1 MSFSVRRTIRSTG
14 HHLKEGYRES
24 IPRKREIS
32 RCRSQ
37 HHTGPNNRSRELE
50 RRRVGTRDP
59 GGYYAGRQRSF
70 PDHGLP
76 PLSASFRRRPSFG
89 GGLSAFPG
97 TRPQLAA
104 EKRAS
109 FLAAAGGARRAS
121 ADHDAGAGTRSV

>member
-1 MSFSVRRTIRSTG
+1 MSFGVRRKIRSTL
-14 HHLKEGYRES
+14 HHLKEGYREDIS
-24 IPRKREIS
+24 GKREIP

-37 HHTGPNNRSRELE
+37 HHTGPNNGSRELE

-76 PLSASFRRRPSFG
+76 ALSASFRRRSSFG

-97 TRPQLAA
+97 TRPPLAA

-109 FLAAAGGARRAS
+109 FLATAGGARP
-121 ADHDAGAGTRSV
+121 